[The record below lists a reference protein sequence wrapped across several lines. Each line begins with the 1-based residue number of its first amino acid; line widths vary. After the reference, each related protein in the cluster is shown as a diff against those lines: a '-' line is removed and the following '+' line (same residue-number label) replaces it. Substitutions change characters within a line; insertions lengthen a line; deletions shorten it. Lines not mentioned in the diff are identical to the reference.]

1 MPLETSCAHVRR
13 LTSAV
18 KPRQRARAPMI
29 ATTVDPV
36 WVTVLERR
44 VVALYQKIKMV
55 RRKKAR
61 KATYLCKTSITR
73 GVIKIPTR

>member
-1 MPLETSCAHVRR
+1 MFDVT
-13 LTSAV
+13 TSAV

-29 ATTVDPV
+29 ANGSALF
-36 WVTVLERR
+36 WAHRLYSAK